1 MVPTGRPARPS
12 SLVTRRPL
20 VIPPRILVTGANGLV
35 GQALARAAGRWRGA
49 DVLATGRRPALA
61 LADFAGGYAA
71 LDVTDPDAVERQLQ
85 DFAPDVVLHA
95 AGTAQVEACEADK
108 EGCWALNVEAT
119 AALAAACHRHGARL
133 VLPSTDFVFD
143 GERGPYAEDARPAP
157 LNTYGRTKL
166 AAENA
171 LKASRLT
178 EWAVAR
184 TTLVFGAPEGD
195 APRLDF
201 VRWLVRELG
210 AGRPV
215 RVPDDQVRTPTYDE
229 DFADGVLRIVRFGKG
244 GTFHVAGREV
254 MTTHAV
260 ALRVAEAFGLDAGL
274 ISTTTTAELHPG
286 APRPLQ
292 AGLLILRAESE
303 LGYRPRPLDAALAD
317 LRRRLAVASAP
328 R

>member
-1 MVPTGRPARPS
+1 M
-12 SLVTRRPL
+12 L
-20 VIPPRILVTGANGLV
+20 PPRILITGASGLV

-61 LADFAGGYAA
+61 VAGFAGGTAT
-71 LDVTDPDAVERQLQ
+71 LDVTDATAVRRVFQ

-108 EGCWALNVEAT
+108 EACWTLNVEAT
-119 AALAAACHRHGARL
+119 ASLAALCHRHGARL

-157 LNTYGRTKL
+157 LNHYGRTKL

-171 LKASRLT
+171 LMASRLT

-184 TTLVFGAPEGD
+184 TTLVFGAPEGPT
-195 APRLDF
+195 PRLDF

-215 RVPDDQVRTPTYDE
+215 RVPDDQLRTPTYAE
-229 DFADGVLRIVRFGKG
+229 DFADGVLRILRYGKDG
-244 GTFHVAGREV
+244 VFHLSGREV
-254 MTTHAV
+254 LTTHAFALQV
-260 ALRVAEAFGLDAGL
+260 ARAFDLDAGL

-286 APRPLQ
+286 APRPLK

-303 LGYRPRPLDAALAD
+303 IGYRPRPLDVALGD
-317 LRRRLAVASAP
+317 LRDRLGVARS
-328 R
+328 

>member
-1 MVPTGRPARPS
+1 M
-12 SLVTRRPL
+12 L
-20 VIPPRILVTGANGLV
+20 PPRILVTGANGLV

-61 LADFAGGYAA
+61 LGGFAGGTAA
-71 LDVTDPDAVERQLQ
+71 LDVTDADAVERALQ

-95 AGTAQVEACEADK
+95 AGLAQVEACEADR
-108 EGCWALNVEAT
+108 EACWALNVEAT
-119 AALAAACHRHGARL
+119 TALAAACHRHGARL

-157 LNTYGRTKL
+157 LTHYGRTKL

-178 EWAVAR
+178 RWAVAR
-184 TTLVFGAPEGD
+184 TTLVFGAPTGP

-215 RVPDDQVRTPTYDE
+215 RVPSDQVRTPTYDE
-229 DFADGVLRIVRFGKG
+229 DFADGVLRIVRFGKS

-254 MTTHAV
+254 LTTYAL

-274 ISTTTTAELHPG
+274 VSPTTTTALHPG
-286 APRPLQ
+286 APRPLK
-292 AGLLILRAESE
+292 AGLLILRAETE

-317 LRRRLAVASAP
+317 LRGRLGVPRPSARR
-328 R
+328 